1 MREILFRGKKKTD
14 RAWVEGDFCKP
25 CNIVFTDIGY
35 DEVLERDD
43 LPVVYDCNVVPETVC
58 QYTELLDREG
68 NKVFE
73 NDVMKFTDEDGYD
86 SYYFVE
92 WRENKYIVVSAENRS
107 AIDELDRFFC
117 DNAVVV
123 GNKFDWKP
131 EV

>member
-1 MREILFRGKKKTD
+1 MREILFRGKRKDNNKWIFGNLNFYPDINRAFIRITPKEMASKLGTLETEVKKD
-14 RAWVEGDFCKP
+14 
-25 CNIVFTDIGY
+25 
-35 DEVLERDD
+35 
-43 LPVVYDCNVVPETVC
+43 TVC

-73 NDVMKFTDEDGYD
+73 NDVMKFTDEVGYD
-86 SYYFVE
+86 SDYFVE
-92 WRENKYIVVSAENRS
+92 WRENKYIVVSAENSS

-131 EV
+131 EA